1 MTGKTEKRNKAALFK
16 HEHPY
21 PPFIPEGATRLI
33 VGTLPPPRFSTGELK
48 KGDVDFCYGSI
59 DGQLWV
65 ILDRIFGLNLKF
77 ETTPEAVAQRKAFLE
92 VRKIGICDIVE
103 HCHREKIDASDLGMQ
118 HVEYRNVLRYL
129 REFPTVHT
137 LLFTG
142 GNSKNGPEYFFRR
155 HLREH
160 GMKLEVLSGEV
171 PRIHCFTLTGADG
184 NKREI
189 RTVSLTAPSGSANR
203 AVGGIPLYKELKK
216 EDPGFT
222 TIDFRIRQYRDF
234 FLE

>member
-1 MTGKTEKRNKAALFK
+1 MFI
-16 HEHPY
+16 HQHPY
-21 PPFIPEGATRLI
+21 PPFIPEGATKLI
-33 VGTLPPPRFSTGELK
+33 VGTLPPPRFSTGDLRE
-48 KGDVDFCYGSI
+48 GDVDFCYGSI

-65 ILDRIFGLNLKF
+65 ILDRLFDLNLKF
-77 ETTPEAVAQRKAFLE
+77 ETTSEAIAQRKAFLKAQ
-92 VRKIGICDIVE
+92 KIGICDIVE
-103 HCHREKIDASDLGMQ
+103 NCKREKIDASDLGMQ
-118 HVEYRNVLRYL
+118 QVAYRDVLGYL
-129 REFPTVHT
+129 RKFPTVRT

-171 PRIHCFTLTGADG
+171 PRIHRFSLTGADG